1 MKQIKM
7 GTKREIAGWMFV
19 LPWFIG
25 LLVFFIQPVVLF
37 FTFSFFDFEITS
49 GGYVL
54 KPLADGFFSN
64 YIFAWVSD
72 ANYPQAFVGAFKVF
86 AYEVPII
93 VFFSLFMSILL
104 SQDFKGRGI
113 MRTIFFLPIVVTS
126 GVMVIVIARGVSQ
139 VNMGTGDG
147 AGTIYD
153 VSMLSELLVN
163 SGFPEKIVEGLT
175 GIIARVADLVWKS
188 SVQILIFLI
197 SLLAIP
203 ESYYEAARV
212 EGATGWEVFWKI
224 TFPVV
229 SPFIFANTI
238 YTLIMSSMSVESGVI
253 SYVLNLASQSYDYSV
268 ASAMM
273 WMYFSVILII
283 VVLIFL
289 LFRRKIF
296 SSN

>member
-1 MKQIKM
+1 MK
-7 GTKREIAGWMFV
+7 TKREMAGWMFV
-19 LPWFIG
+19 LPWLIG
-25 LLVFFIQPVVLF
+25 LLVFFIQPIVLF
-37 FTFSFFDFEITS
+37 FTFSFFDFEIAS

-54 KPLADGFFSN
+54 KPLSDGVFTN
-64 YIFAWVSD
+64 YLFAWVND
-72 ANYPQAFVGAFKVF
+72 ANYPQAFAGAFKTF

-93 VFFSLFMSILL
+93 VFFSLYMSILL

-126 GVMVIVIARGVSQ
+126 GAMVIVIARGVSQ

-153 VSMLSELLVN
+153 VSMLTELLIN
-163 SGFPEKIVEGLT
+163 SGFPERLVDGLT
-175 GIIARVADLVWKS
+175 VVIARVADLVWKS

-224 TFPVV
+224 TFPVI
-229 SPFIFANTI
+229 SPFIFANTV
-238 YTLIMSSMSVESGVI
+238 YTLITSCMSVESGVI
-253 SYVLNLASQSYDYSV
+253 SYVLNLAAQSYDYSV

-273 WMYFSVILII
+273 WMYFSVILLII
-283 VVLIFL
+283 ALIFL
-289 LFRRKIF
+289 LFRNKIYH
-296 SSN
+296 SN